1 MQHGTTSIPDA
12 SVLSSWRKSSY
23 SGGESGACLEV
34 SDAACPAHVPVRDSK
49 DPTGPALL
57 FPAPAWTAFV
67 DGVKGSSLGHR

>member
-12 SVLSSWRKSSY
+12 SVLPAWRKSSY

-34 SDAACPAHVPVRDSK
+34 SDAARPVRVPVRDSK
-49 DPTGPALL
+49 NPTGPALL
-57 FPAPAWTAFV
+57 LPAAAWAAFV